1 MKKSQKIIS
10 FIFALQVCIFISVE
24 VRATSKE
31 IDIKKNNIY
40 IVGSNI
46 GSKLISNHNSNFLLE
61 LQKIFNVKNFSKSN
75 ISVYDQL
82 DILEKI
88 PVNSNVLILL
98 ENYYLESLL
107 YEINYYETL
116 CKKADQ
122 CKKISKIPYSLMY
135 TPLINLLHKRLDEMF
150 LFNKRYNIQFL
161 VLEHGLL
168 NQDIIK
174 KKQVIQKIDYF
185 RNKKHY
191 CFAYSLE
198 IKEKNIINCLLKNL
212 IS

>member
-10 FIFALQVCIFISVE
+10 FIFVLQICIFISGE
-24 VRATSKE
+24 VHATSKE
-31 IDIKKNNIY
+31 IDIKKNNLY

-61 LQKIFNVKNFSKSN
+61 LQKIFNVKNLSKAD

-82 DILEKI
+82 DILGKI

-107 YEINYYETL
+107 YEINYHKTL
-116 CKKADQ
+116 CKKANQ
-122 CKKISKIPYSLMY
+122 CKKISKIPYSIMY
-135 TPLINLLHKRLDEMF
+135 TPLINLLHERLDEMF
-150 LFNKRYNIQFL
+150 LLNKKYNIQFL
-161 VLEHGLL
+161 VLELGIFNH
-168 NQDIIK
+168 DITK
-174 KKQVIQKIDYF
+174 KKQIIQKIEYF
-185 RNKKHY
+185 RDKTYY

-198 IKEKNIINCLLKNL
+198 IFDKNMIKCLVRNLKL
-212 IS
+212 

>member
-1 MKKSQKIIS
+1 MKKLQKIIN
-10 FIFALQVCIFISVE
+10 FIFVLQICIFIGGE
-24 VRATSKE
+24 VHATSKE

-46 GSKLISNHNSNFLLE
+46 GSKLITNHNSNFVLE

-107 YEINYYETL
+107 YEINYHETL
-116 CKKADQ
+116 CKKANH
-122 CKKISKIPYSLMY
+122 CK
-135 TPLINLLHKRLDEMF
+135 
-150 LFNKRYNIQFL
+150 
-161 VLEHGLL
+161 
-168 NQDIIK
+168 
-174 KKQVIQKIDYF
+174 
-185 RNKKHY
+185 
-191 CFAYSLE
+191 
-198 IKEKNIINCLLKNL
+198 
-212 IS
+212 

>member
-10 FIFALQVCIFISVE
+10 FIFVLQVCICISGE

-46 GSKLISNHNSNFLLE
+46 GSMLISNHNSNFVPE

-122 CKKISKIPYSLMY
+122 CKKISKIPYSVMY
-135 TPLINLLHKRLDEMF
+135 NPLINLLHKRLDEIF
-150 LFNKRYNIQFL
+150 LSNKRHNIQFL
-161 VLEHGLL
+161 VLELGLSD
-168 NQDIIK
+168 QDIIK
-174 KKQVIQKIDYF
+174 KIDYF
-185 RNKKHY
+185 RDKTNY
-191 CFAYSLE
+191 CFTYSLE
-198 IKEKNIINCLLKNL
+198 IFDKNIINCLLKNL
-212 IS
+212 TL

>member
-10 FIFALQVCIFISVE
+10 FIFALQVCIFISGE

-150 LFNKRYNIQFL
+150 LFNKRYNIQFV

-174 KKQVIQKIDYF
+174 KKQIIKKIDYF

-198 IKEKNIINCLLKNL
+198 IEEKNIINCLLKNL
-212 IS
+212 T

>member
-1 MKKSQKIIS
+1 MKKLQKIIS
-10 FIFALQVCIFISVE
+10 FILAMQFCIFISGE
-24 VRATSKE
+24 VLATSKE

-46 GSKLISNHNSNFLLE
+46 GSKLNSNHNSNFVPE

-107 YEINYYETL
+107 YEINYHKTL
-116 CKKADQ
+116 CKKANE

-135 TPLINLLHKRLDEMF
+135 TPLINLLHNRLDEMF
-150 LFNKRYNIQFL
+150 LFNKRHNIQFL
-161 VLEHGLL
+161 VLEPGLS
-168 NQDIIK
+168 NQDKIK
-174 KKQVIQKIDYF
+174 KKKIIQKIDYF
-185 RNKKHY
+185 SNKKHY
-191 CFAYSLE
+191 CFAYSIAILD
-198 IKEKNIINCLLKNL
+198 KNIIKCLLKNL
-212 IS
+212 TL

>member
-61 LQKIFNVKNFSKSN
+61 LQKIFNVKNFSKSH

>member
-10 FIFALQVCIFISVE
+10 FIFVLQVCICISGE

-46 GSKLISNHNSNFLLE
+46 GSMLISNHNSNFVPE

-116 CKKADQ
+116 CKKAYQ
-122 CKKISKIPYSLMY
+122 CKKISKIPYSVMY
-135 TPLINLLHKRLDEMF
+135 NP
-150 LFNKRYNIQFL
+150 
-161 VLEHGLL
+161 
-168 NQDIIK
+168 
-174 KKQVIQKIDYF
+174 
-185 RNKKHY
+185 
-191 CFAYSLE
+191 
-198 IKEKNIINCLLKNL
+198 
-212 IS
+212 